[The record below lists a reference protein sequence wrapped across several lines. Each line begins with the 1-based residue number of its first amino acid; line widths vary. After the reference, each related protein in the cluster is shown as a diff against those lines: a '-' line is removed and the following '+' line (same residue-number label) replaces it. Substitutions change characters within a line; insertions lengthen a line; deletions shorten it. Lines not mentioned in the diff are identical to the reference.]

1 MAQLAYAL
9 APEPA
14 AAYLVPF
21 VDDRQ
26 PRMDVAVPL
35 QPYIHLGSAVPQVK
49 AMWGRLFQVTSSV
62 PEAQRL
68 VQAASAQRSPA
79 SKVNEARRLSGLT
92 YEALGRIFGVDRRAV
107 HYWVAGEAIS
117 DRNLGLLDNLLTT
130 LRHIDRGT
138 QIENKALLSSR
149 LAHGKTGVELLACGA
164 FDVVEEA
171 AGPGTS
177 TRIKLGRI
185 DRARTPTRG
194 LHPDG
199 WLETIAR
206 SAVDEGAPAGEVL
219 TEGEIVQ
226 SIPMPKE

>member
-1 MAQLAYAL
+1 
-9 APEPA
+9 
-14 AAYLVPF
+14 VPF
-21 VDDRQ
+21 VEDDHQ
-26 PRMDVAVPL
+26 PRVGNAVAL
-35 QPYIHLGSAVPQVK
+35 QPYTYPGSAVLQVK

-68 VQAASAQRSPA
+68 VQAASAQMSPA
-79 SKVNEARRLSGLT
+79 TMVHEARRLSGLT

-107 HYWVAGEAIS
+107 HYWVSGEAIS
-117 DRNLGLLDNLLTT
+117 DRNLGLLEKLLTT
-130 LRHIDRGT
+130 LRRIDRGT
-138 QIENKALLSSR
+138 QTENKALLNSR

-164 FDVVEEA
+164 FDVVEDA
-171 AGPGTS
+171 AGPGAG

-185 DRARTPTRG
+185 DRARTPTSG

-206 SAVDEGAPAGEVL
+206 SAVDEGAQAGEVL